1 MEARLEE
8 FFANHK
14 ISPEM
19 ETARSYIL
27 DCPACGGHKKLYIQ
41 KEDGRSACF
50 KGKSA
55 KCPRPGS
62 DAAYALSLLS
72 HMSIADVKKELY
84 GQAQQLGDEIRVSFD
99 EPEERQRK
107 PLEPGT
113 LPLDIMAIDDPNATP
128 GLNYLLGRGLTLDV
142 LKSQGVMYRPTTRMV
157 IFPVILNNVLY
168 GWQGRAID
176 PVPKEKRMDNLPGEW
191 KGRTVM
197 FHQNIVG
204 KEFAVVAEGPVSA
217 MKFAKVGNYIATMGK
232 EISSEQFKLLKE
244 SGIKRLYIALD
255 LDAFDK
261 IKKIRETL
269 PGIHCFMVEV
279 PKHRE
284 DFGDCTY
291 DECMLAFNNDPS

>member
-1 MEARLEE
+1 ME
-8 FFANHK
+8 N
-14 ISPEM
+14 
-19 ETARSYIL
+19 ARSYVF
-27 DCPACGGHKKLYIQ
+27 DCPACGGRHKLYIQ
-41 KEDGRSACF
+41 KEDGRAVCF

-62 DAAYALSLLS
+62 NASYALSLMA
-72 HMSIADVKKELY
+72 HISIEDAKNELF
-84 GQAQQLGDEIRVSFD
+84 GISQQLGDEIRVSFD
-99 EPEERQRK
+99 EPATRERK
-107 PLEPGT
+107 SLEPGT
-113 LPLDIMAIDDPNATP
+113 LPLDIMAIDDPNAVS

-142 LKSQGVMYRPTTRMV
+142 LKDQGVMYRPSTRMV

-197 FHQNIVG
+197 FHKNIVG
-204 KEFAVVAEGPVSA
+204 KDFAIVAEGPVSA

-261 IKKIRETL
+261 IKKIRDTL
-269 PGIHCFMVEV
+269 PDIDCFMVEV
-279 PKHRE
+279 PTHRE

-291 DECMLAFNNDPS
+291 DECEMAFNSASRLNGDELFVHIDIKVTV